1 MLNQQMT
8 FISLSFVS
16 FIFSLVNDTTC
27 YEETYV
33 YSNNHPQQVVI
44 GEIVDCFL

>member
-1 MLNQQMT
+1 MM

-33 YSNNHPQQVVI
+33 YSNNHSQQEVI